1 MIVLIICDNVLE
13 VKSIIH
19 EKLGFHRNLSAEYY
33 KFFDGIGL
41 NRRES
46 QHNQIL
52 KRCVF
57 K

>member
-1 MIVLIICDNVLE
+1 MIVVIICDNVLE
-13 VKSIIH
+13 IKSIH

-41 NRRES
+41 TRRES

-52 KRCVF
+52 KLCAF

>member
-1 MIVLIICDNVLE
+1 MIVVILCDNVLE
-13 VKSIIH
+13 MKSIH

-41 NRRES
+41 TRRES

-52 KRCVF
+52 KLCAF